1 MDLAIVHDFL
11 SQRGGAERVVL
22 RMSQLYP
29 DAPIF
34 TSFYDPD
41 ATFPEFR
48 QRCVIT
54 SELQDKLSPESF
66 RRSVLRYGGAFR
78 RMDLSDADLV
88 VVSSSG
94 FAHHVR
100 HPRSVVY
107 CHTPPRYLWAPES
120 YVSPRFEP
128 LVQMTVPT
136 MLAPSRYL
144 DRQTARRHR
153 LYVANSEAT
162 RRRLRAAYGIDADV
176 IHPPLWLGHLPV
188 EVSPLPDGPRALLV
202 SRLLP
207 YKRVDLAIVACRQAG
222 LPLTV
227 VGNGPDLPRL
237 QALADEQVRWIGSC
251 DDHRLAELFDSHSL
265 VVVPGREDFGYVPVE
280 ACYAGRPV
288 VAAAAGG
295 TLETMVDGVTGRLV
309 RGDEPA
315 DWSRAVAEVAAGSW
329 DPSALRAQVARFVP
343 KQFDDAISKVVDEM
357 RRSR

>member
-1 MDLAIVHDFL
+1 
-11 SQRGGAERVVL
+11 
-22 RMSQLYP
+22 
-29 DAPIF
+29 
-34 TSFYDPD
+34 
-41 ATFPEFR
+41 
-48 QRCVIT
+48 
-54 SELQDKLSPESF
+54 
-66 RRSVLRYGGAFR
+66 
-78 RMDLSDADLV
+78 
-88 VVSSSG
+88 
-94 FAHHVR
+94 
-100 HPRSVVY
+100 
-107 CHTPPRYLWAPES
+107 
-120 YVSPRFEP
+120 
-128 LVQMTVPT
+128 
-136 MLAPSRYL
+136 
-144 DRQTARRHR
+144 
-153 LYVANSEAT
+153 
-162 RRRLRAAYGIDADV
+162 
-176 IHPPLWLGHLPV
+176 
-188 EVSPLPDGPRALLV
+188 
-202 SRLLP
+202 
-207 YKRVDLAIVACRQAG
+207 
-222 LPLTV
+222 V